1 MNYFNNISY
10 MISHLFLMLF
20 IYLFV
25 THRYSKTITKGI
37 CFTSF
42 LLLGIT
48 DCIKLNLFPDS
59 NLCYFII
66 TLLQIFITQF
76 TGIFI
81 SKKRNTKVLFIGLSA
96 SNYTIMGSVTAAILY
111 IYTKNI
117 PFALL
122 GNFIVHTVLLFILY
136 HSIRNIWVK
145 QYENEY
151 TKDWWKLCFIPVFFY
166 CSFSFIAFFPYTLY
180 DNPNNIPGIIFFMLT
195 MIVSYVV
202 VLQYIENDSKQK
214 DMYWK
219 NALFESYIKGL
230 ENQYYLVEQSEK
242 NIKILRHDIRHYSS
256 MINQLLNEQ
265 KYEEIR
271 NILTHIDAVADEHKV
286 IRYCYH
292 LIANTI
298 LSKMMEKSSSFDID
312 VHLDVNIPKTVTV
325 NDYEFSSVIAN
336 LFENAIICVKNFEK
350 EERYIDIIIHCTKE
364 QLFIQMKNRYKEEI
378 TFDSLTG
385 LPKSK
390 KNGNHGLGMQSALT
404 FCQKIGGTIDCF
416 CQDGFFYIILFAKF

>member
-1 MNYFNNISY
+1 

>member
-1 MNYFNNISY
+1 

-20 IYLFV
+20 IYLFI
-25 THRYSKTITKGI
+25 THRYSKTATKWI
-37 CFTSF
+37 CFNSF
-42 LLLGIT
+42 LLLCIN
-48 DCIKLNLFPDS
+48 DYIKLNIFPNSD
-59 NLCYFII
+59 LCYFII
-66 TLLQIFITQF
+66 TLLQISITQF

-81 SKKRNTKVLFIGLSA
+81 SKKRNNKVLFIGLSA
-96 SNYTIMGSVTAAILY
+96 SNYTIIGTVTAAILY
-111 IYTKNI
+111 IYTNNI
-117 PFALL
+117 LFALF
-122 GNFIVHTVLLFILY
+122 GNFIVHAIVLFILY
-136 HSIRNIWVK
+136 HSIRNIWIK

-166 CSFSFIAFFPYTLY
+166 CSFSCIAFFPYTLY
-180 DNPNNIPGIIFFMLT
+180 DNPNNILGILCFMLT
-195 MIVSYVV
+195 MIVSYIVV
-202 VLQYIENDSKQK
+202 FQYIEQDSKQK
-214 DMYWK
+214 EIYWK
-219 NALFESYIKGL
+219 NVLFEFYIKGL

-256 MINQLLNEQ
+256 MINELLNQQ

-271 NILTHIDAVADEHKV
+271 NILTHIDAVADENKV
-286 IRYCYH
+286 VKYCNH

-298 LSKMMEKSSSFDID
+298 LSKMMEKASSFDID
-312 VHLDVNIPKTVTV
+312 VHLNIDIPKTIVV

-336 LFENAIICVKNFEK
+336 LFENAIICVKDFKK
-350 EERYIDIIIHCTKE
+350 EERQIDITIHCTKE
-364 QLFIQMKNRYKEEI
+364 QLFIQMKNRCREEL

>member
-1 MNYFNNISY
+1 

-20 IYLFV
+20 IYLFI
-25 THRYSKTITKGI
+25 THRYSKTTTKWI

-42 LLLGIT
+42 LLLSIT
-48 DCIKLNLFPDS
+48 DYIKLNLFPHSD
-59 NLCYFII
+59 LCYLII
-66 TLLQIFITQF
+66 TLLQILITQS

-81 SKKRNTKVLFIGLSA
+81 SKKRNNKVLFIGLSA
-96 SNYTIMGSVTAAILY
+96 SNYTIIGSVTAAILY

-117 PFALL
+117 PLALL
-122 GNFIVHTVLLFILY
+122 GNFVVHAIVLLILY
-136 HSIRNIWVK
+136 HSIRNIWIK

-166 CSFSFIAFFPYTLY
+166 CSFSCIAFFPYTLY
-180 DNPNNIPGIIFFMLT
+180 DNPNNILGILFFMLT
-195 MIVSYVV
+195 MIVSYIV

-214 DMYWK
+214 DIYWK

-256 MINQLLNEQ
+256 MMNELLNQQ

-286 IRYCYH
+286 IKYCHH

-298 LSKMMEKSSSFDID
+298 LSKMMEKSSFFDID
-312 VHLDVNIPKTVTV
+312 VHLDVDIPKTIAV

-336 LFENAIICVKNFEK
+336 LFENAINCVKDFEK
-350 EERYIDIIIHCTKE
+350 EDRYIDIRIHCTNE
-364 QLFIQMKNRYKEEI
+364 QLFIQMKNRYKEEL

-390 KNGNHGLGMQSALT
+390 KNGNHGLGMQSALS
-404 FCQKIGGTIDCF
+404 FCQKISGTIDCF
-416 CQDGFFYIILFAKF
+416 CQDGFFYITLFAKF

>member
-1 MNYFNNISY
+1 

-20 IYLFV
+20 IYLFI
-25 THRYSKTITKGI
+25 THRYSKTATKWI

-42 LLLGIT
+42 LLLSIT
-48 DCIKLNLFPDS
+48 DYIKLNVFPHSD
-59 NLCYFII
+59 LCYLII
-66 TLLQIFITQF
+66 TLLQILITQS

-81 SKKRNTKVLFIGLSA
+81 SKKRNNKVLFIGLSA
-96 SNYTIMGSVTAAILY
+96 SNYTIIGSVTAAILY

-117 PFALL
+117 PLALL
-122 GNFIVHTVLLFILY
+122 GNFVVHAIVLLILY
-136 HSIRNIWVK
+136 HSIRNIWIK

-166 CSFSFIAFFPYTLY
+166 CSFSCIAFFPYTLY
-180 DNPNNIPGIIFFMLT
+180 DNPNNILGILFFMLT
-195 MIVSYVV
+195 MIVSYIV

-214 DMYWK
+214 DIYWK

-256 MINQLLNEQ
+256 MMNELLNQQ

-286 IRYCYH
+286 IKYCHH

-298 LSKMMEKSSSFDID
+298 LSKMMEKSSFFDID
-312 VHLDVNIPKTVTV
+312 VHLDVDIPKTIVV

-336 LFENAIICVKNFEK
+336 LFENAINCVKDFEK
-350 EERYIDIIIHCTKE
+350 EDRYIDIRIHCTNE
-364 QLFIQMKNRYKEEI
+364 QLFIQMKNRYKEEL

-390 KNGNHGLGMQSALT
+390 KNGNHGLGMQSALS
-404 FCQKIGGTIDCF
+404 FCQKISGTIDCF
-416 CQDGFFYIILFAKF
+416 CQDEFFYITLFAKF

>member
-1 MNYFNNISY
+1 
-10 MISHLFLMLF
+10 MLF
-20 IYLFV
+20 IYLFI
-25 THRYSKTITKGI
+25 THRYSKTTTKWI

-42 LLLGIT
+42 LLLSIT
-48 DCIKLNLFPDS
+48 DYIKLNLFPHSD
-59 NLCYFII
+59 LCYLII
-66 TLLQIFITQF
+66 TLLQILITQS

-81 SKKRNTKVLFIGLSA
+81 SKKRNNKVLFIGLSA
-96 SNYTIMGSVTAAILY
+96 SNYTIIGSVTAAILY

-117 PFALL
+117 PLALL
-122 GNFIVHTVLLFILY
+122 GNFVVHAIVLLILY
-136 HSIRNIWVK
+136 HSIRNIWIK

-166 CSFSFIAFFPYTLY
+166 CSFSCIAFFPYTLY
-180 DNPNNIPGIIFFMLT
+180 DNPNNILGILFFMLT
-195 MIVSYVV
+195 MIVSYIV

-214 DMYWK
+214 DIYWK

-256 MINQLLNEQ
+256 MMNELLNQQ

-286 IRYCYH
+286 IKYCHH

-298 LSKMMEKSSSFDID
+298 LSKMMEKSSFFDID
-312 VHLDVNIPKTVTV
+312 VHLDVDIPKTIAV

-336 LFENAIICVKNFEK
+336 LFENAINCVKDFEK
-350 EERYIDIIIHCTKE
+350 EDRYIDIRIHCTNE
-364 QLFIQMKNRYKEEI
+364 QLFIQMKNRYKEEL

-390 KNGNHGLGMQSALT
+390 KNGNHGLGMQSALS
-404 FCQKIGGTIDCF
+404 FCQKISGTIDCF
-416 CQDGFFYIILFAKF
+416 CQDGFFYITLFAKF

>member
-1 MNYFNNISY
+1 

-20 IYLFV
+20 IYLFI
-25 THRYSKTITKGI
+25 THRYSKTTTKWI

-42 LLLGIT
+42 LLLSIT
-48 DCIKLNLFPDS
+48 DYIKLNVFPHSD
-59 NLCYFII
+59 LCYLII
-66 TLLQIFITQF
+66 TLLQILITQS

-81 SKKRNTKVLFIGLSA
+81 SKKRNNKVLFIGLSA
-96 SNYTIMGSVTAAILY
+96 SNYTIIGSVTAAILY

-117 PFALL
+117 PLALL
-122 GNFIVHTVLLFILY
+122 GNFVVHAIVLLILY
-136 HSIRNIWVK
+136 HSIRNIWIK

-166 CSFSFIAFFPYTLY
+166 CSFSCIAFFPYTLY
-180 DNPNNIPGIIFFMLT
+180 DNPNNILGILFFMLT
-195 MIVSYVV
+195 MIVSYIV

-214 DMYWK
+214 DIYWK

-256 MINQLLNEQ
+256 MMNELLNQQ

-286 IRYCYH
+286 IKYCHH

-298 LSKMMEKSSSFDID
+298 LSKMMEKSSFFDID
-312 VHLDVNIPKTVTV
+312 VHLDVDIPKTIVV

-336 LFENAIICVKNFEK
+336 LFENAINCVKHFEK
-350 EERYIDIIIHCTKE
+350 EDRYIDIRIHCTNE
-364 QLFIQMKNRYKEEI
+364 QLFIQMKNRYKEEL

-390 KNGNHGLGMQSALT
+390 KNGNHGLGMQSALS
-404 FCQKIGGTIDCF
+404 FCQKISGTIDCF
-416 CQDGFFYIILFAKF
+416 CQDEFFYITLFAKF

>member
-1 MNYFNNISY
+1 M
-10 MISHLFLMLF
+10 MLF
-20 IYLFV
+20 IYLFI
-25 THRYSKTITKGI
+25 THRYSKTTTKWI

-42 LLLGIT
+42 LLLSIT
-48 DCIKLNLFPDS
+48 DYIKLNLFPHSD
-59 NLCYFII
+59 LCYLII
-66 TLLQIFITQF
+66 TLLQILITQS

-81 SKKRNTKVLFIGLSA
+81 SKKRNNKVLFIGLSA
-96 SNYTIMGSVTAAILY
+96 SNYTIIGSVTAAILY

-117 PFALL
+117 PLALL
-122 GNFIVHTVLLFILY
+122 GNFVVHAIVLLILY
-136 HSIRNIWVK
+136 HSIRNIWIK

-166 CSFSFIAFFPYTLY
+166 CSFSCIAFFPYTLY
-180 DNPNNIPGIIFFMLT
+180 DNPNNILGILFFMLT
-195 MIVSYVV
+195 MIVSYIV

-214 DMYWK
+214 DIYWK

-256 MINQLLNEQ
+256 MMNELLNQQ

-286 IRYCYH
+286 IKYCHH

-298 LSKMMEKSSSFDID
+298 LSKMMEKSSFFDID
-312 VHLDVNIPKTVTV
+312 VHLDVDIPKTIAV

-336 LFENAIICVKNFEK
+336 LFENAINCVKDFEK
-350 EERYIDIIIHCTKE
+350 EDRYIDIRIHCTNE
-364 QLFIQMKNRYKEEI
+364 QLFIQMKNRYKEEL

-390 KNGNHGLGMQSALT
+390 KNGNHGLGMQSALS
-404 FCQKIGGTIDCF
+404 FCQKISGTIDCF
-416 CQDGFFYIILFAKF
+416 CQDGFFYITLFAKF

>member
-1 MNYFNNISY
+1 

-20 IYLFV
+20 IYLFI
-25 THRYSKTITKGI
+25 THRYSKTTTKWI

-42 LLLGIT
+42 LLLSIT
-48 DCIKLNLFPDS
+48 DYIKLNLFPHSD
-59 NLCYFII
+59 LCYLII
-66 TLLQIFITQF
+66 TLLQILITQS

-81 SKKRNTKVLFIGLSA
+81 SKKRNNKVLFIGLSA
-96 SNYTIMGSVTAAILY
+96 SNYTIIGSVTAAILY

-117 PFALL
+117 PLALL
-122 GNFIVHTVLLFILY
+122 GNFVVHAIVLLILY
-136 HSIRNIWVK
+136 HSIRNIWIK

-166 CSFSFIAFFPYTLY
+166 CSFSCIAFFPYTLY
-180 DNPNNIPGIIFFMLT
+180 DNPNNILGILFFMFILF
-195 MIVSYVV
+195 VFYFV
-202 VLQYIENDSKQK
+202 VLNFFENDSKQK
-214 DMYWK
+214 DIYWK

-256 MINQLLNEQ
+256 MMNELLNQQ

-286 IRYCYH
+286 IKYCHH

-298 LSKMMEKSSSFDID
+298 LSKMMEKSSFFDID
-312 VHLDVNIPKTVTV
+312 VHLDVDIPKTIAV

-336 LFENAIICVKNFEK
+336 LFENAINCVKDFEK
-350 EERYIDIIIHCTKE
+350 EDRYIDIRIHCTNE
-364 QLFIQMKNRYKEEI
+364 QLFIQMKNRYKEEL

-390 KNGNHGLGMQSALT
+390 KNGNHGLGMQSALS
-404 FCQKIGGTIDCF
+404 FCQKISGTIDCF
-416 CQDGFFYIILFAKF
+416 CQDGFFYITLFAKF

>member
-10 MISHLFLMLF
+10 TISHLFLMSFMYLF
-20 IYLFV
+20 I
-25 THRYSKTITKGI
+25 THRYSKTTTKWI

-42 LLLGIT
+42 LLLNIT
-48 DCIKLNLFPDS
+48 DCLKLNLFPDS
-59 NLCYFII
+59 DLCYFLT

-81 SKKRNTKVLFIGLSA
+81 SKKRNNKVLFMGLSA
-96 SNYTIMGSVTAAILY
+96 SNYTIIGSVTAAILY
-111 IYTKNI
+111 IYTQNI
-117 PFALL
+117 PLALL
-122 GNFIVHTVLLFILY
+122 GNFAVHALILFILY
-136 HSIRNIWVK
+136 HSIRNIWIR

-166 CSFSFIAFFPYTLY
+166 CSFSCIAFFPYTLY
-180 DNPNNIPGIIFFMLT
+180 DNPDNILGILFFMVT
-195 MIVSYVV
+195 MIVSYIVV
-202 VLQYIENDSKQK
+202 FQYIENDSKQK
-214 DMYWK
+214 DIYWK

-256 MINQLLNEQ
+256 MINQLLNQ
-265 KYEEIR
+265 QNYEEIR
-271 NILTHIDAVADEHKV
+271 NILTYINDVADENKV
-286 IRYCYH
+286 IKYCNH

-298 LSKMMEKSSSFDID
+298 LSKMMEKAASLNIE
-312 VHLDVNIPKTVTV
+312 VHLDVNIPKTIIV

-336 LFENAIICVKNFEK
+336 LFENAIICVKDFKK
-350 EERYIDIIIHCTKE
+350 EERQIDITIYCTKE
-364 QLFIQMKNRYKEEI
+364 QLFIQMKNKYYEEL

-390 KNGNHGLGMQSALT
+390 KSGNHGLGMQSALT
-404 FCQKIGGTIDCF
+404 FCQKINGTIDCF
-416 CQDGFFYIILFAKF
+416 CQEQFFYIILFAKF

>member
-1 MNYFNNISY
+1 

-20 IYLFV
+20 IYLFI
-25 THRYSKTITKGI
+25 THRYSKTATKWI

-42 LLLGIT
+42 LLLNIT
-48 DCIKLNLFPDS
+48 DYIKLNIFPDS

-66 TLLQIFITQF
+66 TLLQILITQF

-81 SKKRNTKVLFIGLSA
+81 SQKRNNKVLFIGLSA
-96 SNYTIMGSVTAAILY
+96 SNYTIIGSVTSAILY

-117 PFALL
+117 PFSLL
-122 GNFIVHTVLLFILY
+122 GNFIVHAIVLFILY
-136 HSIRNIWVK
+136 HSIRNIWIK

-166 CSFSFIAFFPYTLY
+166 CSFSCIAFFPYTLY
-180 DNPNNIPGIIFFMLT
+180 DNPNNILGILFFMLT
-195 MIVSYVV
+195 MIVSYIV
-202 VLQYIENDSKQK
+202 VLQYIEKDSKQK
-214 DMYWK
+214 EIYWK
-219 NALFESYIKGL
+219 NVLFESYIKGL

-256 MINQLLNEQ
+256 MINELLNQQ

-271 NILTHIDAVADEHKV
+271 KILKHIDAVANEHKV
-286 IRYCYH
+286 IKYCHH

-298 LSKMMEKSSSFDID
+298 LSKMMEKSSSFDIN
-312 VHLDVNIPKTVTV
+312 VHLDIDIPKTIVV

-350 EERYIDIIIHCTKE
+350 EERCIDIIIHCTNE
-364 QLFIQMKNRYKEEI
+364 QLFIQMKNRYKEEL

-390 KNGNHGLGMQSALT
+390 KNGNHGLGMQSALI

-416 CQDGFFYIILFAKF
+416 CQNGFFYIILFAKF